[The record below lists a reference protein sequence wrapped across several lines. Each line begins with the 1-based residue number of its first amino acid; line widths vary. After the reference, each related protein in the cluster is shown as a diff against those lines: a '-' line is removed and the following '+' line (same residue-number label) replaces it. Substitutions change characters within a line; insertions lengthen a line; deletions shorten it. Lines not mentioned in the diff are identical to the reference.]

1 MNGRWQ
7 GGLRPGLG
15 AIVLC
20 AVVALAAA
28 PAAHAQGVPRWTLVS
43 SSNPTNFAPGD
54 HGDQLI
60 LTAVD
65 SGEATADGAVTPITI
80 TASLPASGL
89 TLAPAGVVALR
100 GWISLRRRDELPDDA
115 RRSPARRPKP

>member
-15 AIVLC
+15 AIALC

-28 PAAHAQGVPRWTLVS
+28 PAAHAQDVPRWTLVA

-54 HGDQLI
+54 HDDQLI
-60 LTAVD
+60 LTAVG
-65 SGEATADGAVTPITI
+65 SGADLGRTGKKATA
-80 TASLPASGL
+80 S
-89 TLAPAGVVALR
+89 
-100 GWISLRRRDELPDDA
+100 
-115 RRSPARRPKP
+115 K